1 MKVNKLLQIFL
12 SGTPTALLPMASR
25 AILFFMA
32 LIVSRTYIWSRE
44 VILNGNQ
51 GREDLGGLYWFD

>member
-1 MKVNKLLQIFL
+1 MKINKLLQIFW
-12 SGTPTALLPMASR
+12 SGTPTVLLPMASR